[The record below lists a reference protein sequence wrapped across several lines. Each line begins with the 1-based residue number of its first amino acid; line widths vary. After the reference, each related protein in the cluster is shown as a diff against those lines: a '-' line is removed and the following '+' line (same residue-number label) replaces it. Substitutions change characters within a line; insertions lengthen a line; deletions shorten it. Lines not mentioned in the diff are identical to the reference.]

1 MDSDFTAMYIVDKDH
16 PRRTMLSSTA
26 IPLVDACRSLDPE
39 PIADLALDLTR
50 IWSPPG
56 DEARMAERMAEEW
69 AARGARVTIDREY
82 PNSPSVIVEFG
93 ATDGPTLQWHGHLDA
108 VDLAHPEPYRDGTRV
123 VGRGSADMK
132 GPLASMLSAA
142 ELLMEREVP
151 GRVLVTLHGM
161 HESGGNEPL
170 HALIARGIHGDAV
183 ITGELGGGEH
193 LPISGLGL
201 SFWEVRIAGPS
212 ASVHEVA
219 ATSDTIDPLEVGRVL
234 HSELAALRDR
244 LATGEPDAP
253 SLFVG
258 RFQGGDYVNRVALN
272 ATLSGTRRH
281 DLSMTPAEVEHELQA
296 LVQGVRTRTG
306 ADIALDFIAVADSFE
321 VDPADGLVAAMR
333 AAHEELTGRQLPVS
347 RSRIASN
354 AVHFVREAGIP
365 AVAYGPHPE
374 SNHSDFEW
382 VEVAEL
388 GRIAGGFAL
397 ATTNYF
403 SGLHTPGGVD
413 RA

>member
-1 MDSDFTAMYIVDKDH
+1 MFDS
-16 PRRTMLSSTA
+16 SA
-26 IPLVDACRSLDPE
+26 IPLVDACRALDPE
-39 PIADLALDLTR
+39 PIADLTLDLTR

-56 DEARMAERMAEEW
+56 DEAAMAERMATEW
-69 AARGARVTIDREY
+69 DELGARVRIDRLF
-82 PNSPSVIVEFG
+82 PSSPSVIVEFG
-93 ATDGPTLQWHGHLDA
+93 ETDGPTLQWHGHLDA
-108 VDLAHPEPYRDGTRV
+108 VALAHPDPHREGTRV

-142 ELLMEREVP
+142 RLLMEREVP

-170 HALIARGIHGDAV
+170 HELIERGIHGDAV

-201 SFWEVRIAGPS
+201 SFWDMRIAGPE

-219 ATSDTIDPLEVGRVL
+219 ATAAAIDPVEVARIL
-234 HSELAALRDR
+234 HNDLAALRDR
-244 LATGEPDAP
+244 LASGVGTPENPLP

-258 RFQGGDYVNRVALN
+258 RVQGGDYVNRVAMDAL
-272 ATLSGTRRH
+272 LSGTRRH
-281 DLSMTPAEVEHELQA
+281 DLTMTPSEVEHELRA
-296 LVQGVRTRTG
+296 LVDGVRSRTG
-306 ADIALDFIAVADSFE
+306 ATIDLDFIAVADSFE
-321 VDPADGLVAAMR
+321 VDPGDDLVAAMR
-333 AAHEELTGRQLPVS
+333 SAHEQLTGRDIPLSV
-347 RSRIASN
+347 SRIASN

-365 AVAYGPHPE
+365 AVAYGPNPE
-374 SNHSDFEW
+374 SNHSDYEW
-382 VEVAEL
+382 VEVSEL

-397 ATTNYF
+397 ATVNYF
-403 SGLHTPGGVD
+403 EGLP